1 VVEDEATR
9 VRARAGSGHAT
20 NESGLSSRRC
30 KRKYIDDLC
39 LYILELFEY
48 CIVELF
54 YNNFACI
61 CFFFLHLLAYFLII
75 NYENMLNLVRICWLW
90 LL

>member
-61 CFFFLHLLAYFLII
+61 CFFFCIF
-75 NYENMLNLVRICWLW
+75 WPTF
-90 LL
+90 